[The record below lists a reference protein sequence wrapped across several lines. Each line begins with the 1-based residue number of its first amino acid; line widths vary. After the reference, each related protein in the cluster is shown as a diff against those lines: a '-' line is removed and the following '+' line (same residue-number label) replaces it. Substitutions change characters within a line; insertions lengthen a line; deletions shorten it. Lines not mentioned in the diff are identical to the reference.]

1 MSLLFITLPS
11 KKQTLKISYELF
23 GQALH
28 TAPIVLVNH
37 ALTGNSTVTGKVGWW
52 NDLIGDNKIID
63 TQKYTVLA
71 FNIPGNG
78 YDQMDDNLIDSV
90 ELFTTNLVATY
101 FLKALKALNI
111 NNLYAVIGGSL
122 GGAIA
127 WEMAF
132 LEPNKIKNLIVI
144 AANYKASDWLI
155 GNVFIQESIL
165 KNSTHPIQDARK
177 HAMFLYRCPEG
188 INNKFKTKYVK
199 ESSQYQVENWL
210 QYHGNELKDRFTI
223 KAYKLMNHLLK
234 TIGQKTNDDNLLLWS
249 QKFTGNLHIIAINSD
264 LMFTALEQNNTY
276 NLIKDT
282 CNSQYSEIQ
291 SIHGHDAFLI
301 EFNQLNKLLKPYF

>member
-144 AANYKASDWLI
+144 ATNYKASDWLI

-234 TIGQKTNDDNLLLWS
+234 TIGQKTNDENLLLWS
-249 QKFTGNLHIIAINSD
+249 QKFTGKLHIIAINSD